1 MVNLVGL
8 LEAANVRAAL
18 DPAEVNVPGAW
29 VTLDG
34 FQTTNVR
41 GDTAVDVAVYLIVGD
56 TDTRRALDALA
67 VLYGQVVPGVLIPDG
82 RVIAQSVIL
91 PDSSTALPALKVPV
105 RLYESE

>member
-1 MVNLVGL
+1 MVNLVDL
-8 LEAANVRAAL
+8 LEAAEVRATM

-34 FQTTNVR
+34 FQVTNLR
-41 GDTAVDVAVYLIVGD
+41 GATAVDVAVYLIVGD
-56 TDTRRALDALA
+56 QDTRRALDSLA
-67 VLYGQVVPGVLIPDG
+67 DLYAKVVPGVLRPDG
-82 RVIAQSVIL
+82 RVVAQGVLL